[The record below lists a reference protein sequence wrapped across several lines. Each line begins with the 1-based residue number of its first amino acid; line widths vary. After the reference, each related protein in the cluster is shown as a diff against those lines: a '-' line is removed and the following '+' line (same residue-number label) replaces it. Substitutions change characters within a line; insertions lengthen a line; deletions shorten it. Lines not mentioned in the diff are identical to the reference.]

1 MKQLYIL
8 LFTVIALSACKKE
21 LSGPNVIIDPFPPK
35 ILSSDTLRTG
45 QLWGLAIG
53 QPVADSY
60 ARIQALRTERNI
72 NNLSIVNNVYT
83 TLDSLQTRLPLY
95 TSLYL
100 DSKIGSST
108 GIQINFINAKVS
120 VIYTNDGIRLS
131 RWPINTDNDATI
143 AVGDNISRVYQKLV
157 NIKKTAYANKLER
170 ISIFYKDI
178 ASAYDPQMSVSPQ
191 WYFASVI
198 NDKTYN
204 MVQLNISAGKIAS
217 IYSTVFESQ

>member
-8 LFTVIALSACKKE
+8 VYMVIALSACKKE
-21 LSGPNVIIDPFPPK
+21 VSDNNVIIDPLPPK

-60 ARIQALRTERNI
+60 AKIQALSAEKNI
-72 NNLSIVNNVYT
+72 NTLVVVNNVYT

-108 GIQINFINAKVS
+108 GIQVNFINGEVS
-120 VIYTNDGIRLS
+120 VMYTNDGVKLAK
-131 RWPINTDNDATI
+131 WPTSTNTNATI
-143 AVGDNISRVYQKLV
+143 KVGDNIAGIYQKLV

-178 ASAYDPQMSVSPQ
+178 ASAYDTQMSVSPQ
-191 WYFASVI
+191 WYFGSVI

-204 MVQLNISAGKIAS
+204 RVQLNISAGKIVS
-217 IYSTVFESQ
+217 IYSTVFENP